1 MAATAAKKASSGTNQ
16 YEALASSTAATC
28 APESSPSE
36 MRAVTSRT
44 TSLGWGGG
52 RGEEVG
58 WVGEGGG
65 LGKGFERKQA
75 GTEAGRQG
83 RQPLYYRMFCLGE
96 PS

>member
-1 MAATAAKKASSGTNQ
+1 M
-16 YEALASSTAATC
+16 
-28 APESSPSE
+28 
-36 MRAVTSRT
+36 
-44 TSLGWGGG
+44 
-52 RGEEVG
+52 G